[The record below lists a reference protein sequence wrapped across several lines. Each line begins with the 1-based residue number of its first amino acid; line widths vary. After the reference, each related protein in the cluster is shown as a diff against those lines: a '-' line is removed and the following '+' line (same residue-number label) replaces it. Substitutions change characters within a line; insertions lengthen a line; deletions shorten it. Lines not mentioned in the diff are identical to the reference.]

1 MCRRNLNE
9 VFMQRVHPAQQRSRK
24 KKADK
29 LAFLK
34 QTFVVVGWLVK
45 IFRVVNLAASE
56 LMKLWHLFF

>member
-1 MCRRNLNE
+1 
-9 VFMQRVHPAQQRSRK
+9 MQRVHPAQQRSRK